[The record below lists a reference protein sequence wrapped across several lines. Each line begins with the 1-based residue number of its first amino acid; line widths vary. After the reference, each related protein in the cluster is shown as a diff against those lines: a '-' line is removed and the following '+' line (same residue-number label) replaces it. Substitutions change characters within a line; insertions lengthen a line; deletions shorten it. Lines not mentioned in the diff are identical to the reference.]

1 MNLAAFPLVVGIL
14 LAALTEAVAGTVLA
28 TARFDMIG
36 DIYATTDEFSRLDV
50 VYAAAKLTGFV
61 LSPWLLGKVCARTC
75 LRAATGAMTLA
86 CGAAALTFDLDILV
100 GLRLLQGAAG
110 GVLLV
115 SGQTMLFQTF
125 PRSSQ
130 PVVQCF
136 FAMGAVVAPA
146 TLAPYMEGWLVDSL
160 AWTWIFLSIVPI
172 GLAALVLL
180 VLAQPGAGVHAKAG
194 RPDWPGLLLFSI
206 AAYCLTYVLSQGS
219 RWQWLEELSILR
231 LMLGGTVSLTLFMV
245 YQLRAGRTDAL
256 LDLSIFRFSGF
267 AFGFV
272 ASIAAGIALAG
283 STYLIQ
289 SFVVT
294 ILGMTLTAA
303 GRLLLPGALAF
314 IGTLLLTALLVQRHG
329 IKPIATVPLGII
341 GLMVAMWMLSG
352 STGESGF
359 PDLMPAVLLRGLA
372 LGFLFLSI
380 TLITLLDLP
389 GRKIAYG
396 VALFNVGRQTGGLFG
411 VAFLETLIDHQTA
424 LNRSVLTAHIVPGR
438 VAVTERLAALTDG
451 LAAHGVELDTASRAA
466 VQILA
471 RELTMQASVIAFDTA
486 FFAVALFFVGAAPVL
501 VTVKIVLGR
510 ISGREE
516 KKMVGTPQ
524 QVRSA

>member
-1 MNLAAFPLVVGIL
+1 MNLAAFPLVAGIV
-14 LAALTEAVAGTVLA
+14 LATLTEAVAGTVLA
-28 TARFDMIG
+28 MARFDMIG
-36 DIYATTDEFSRLDV
+36 DTYATPDEFSRLDI
-50 VYAAAKLTGFV
+50 VYTVAKLTGFV
-61 LSPWLLGKVCARTC
+61 LSPWLLGKVSVRTC

-86 CGAAALTFDLDILV
+86 CGAAALTFDLDTLV
-100 GLRLLQGAAG
+100 VLRLLQGAAG

-115 SGQTMLFQTF
+115 SGQTLLFRAF
-125 PRSSQ
+125 PRFSQ

-172 GLAALVLL
+172 GFAALTLLAAT
-180 VLAQPGAGVHAKAG
+180 QPEASARA
-194 RPDWPGLLLFSI
+194 RADRLDWPGLLLFSI
-206 AAYCLTYVLSQGS
+206 AAYCLTYVLNQGS
-219 RWQWLEELSILR
+219 RWQWLEEISIVR
-231 LMLGGTVSLTLFMV
+231 LMFGGAVSLMLFMA
-245 YQLRAGRTDAL
+245 YQLRARRTDTL

-283 STYLIQ
+283 STYLVQ
-289 SFVVT
+289 SFAVT

-314 IGTLLLTALLVQRHG
+314 VGTLLLTALLVQRHQ
-329 IKPIATVPLGII
+329 IKPIATVPVGII
-341 GLMVAMWMLSG
+341 GFMVAMWMLSG
-352 STGESGF
+352 SSGESGF

-396 VALFNVGRQTGGLFG
+396 VALFNVGRQTGGLLG
-411 VAFLETLIDHQTA
+411 VAFLETLVDHQTA
-424 LNRSVLTAHIVPGR
+424 LNKSVLAAHIVPGS
-438 VAVTERLAALTDG
+438 VAAMERLAALTHG
-451 LAAHGVELDTASRAA
+451 LAAHGMELDTAARAA

-471 RELTMQASVIAFDTA
+471 RDLTMQASVIAFDTA

-501 VTVKIVLGR
+501 ITVKIVLGR
-510 ISGREE
+510 LSGREE